1 MHLLINGNEHRAS
14 LRRRR
19 DPCRVATAIADAILF
34 TLSHFDLSRRPSR
47 HSGIGSSLSY
57 LLVVIIKGFQLY
69 FGSRCDQRRAAF
81 PQHAADCMVKP

>member
-1 MHLLINGNEHRAS
+1 MAMSTEPAFADAVTRAVS
-14 LRRRR
+14 RL
-19 DPCRVATAIADAILF
+19 ATAIADAILF

>member
-1 MHLLINGNEHRAS
+1 MAMSTEPAFADAVTRAVS
-14 LRRRR
+14 RL
-19 DPCRVATAIADAILF
+19 ATAIADAILF

-81 PQHAADCMVKP
+81 PLQHAADCMVKP